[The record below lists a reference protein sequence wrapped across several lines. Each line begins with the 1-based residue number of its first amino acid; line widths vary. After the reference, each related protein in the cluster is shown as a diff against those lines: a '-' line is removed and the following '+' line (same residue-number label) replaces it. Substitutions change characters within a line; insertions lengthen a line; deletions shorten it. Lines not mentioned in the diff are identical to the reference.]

1 MVYII
6 ESEENEKELNKLKFE
21 CNELK
26 NEVEGMEEEYTQAI
40 EQLNNNKNIVDI
52 DYLKEFLEDHNI
64 FNDELK
70 KYFDIFLKT
79 QVKDDIENYTFIF

>member
-1 MVYII
+1 MYIS
-6 ESEENEKELNKLKFE
+6 EAEENKKELNKLKFE

-26 NEVEGMEEEYTQAI
+26 NELEGMEEEYTQAI

-52 DYLKEFLEDHNI
+52 DYLKEFLEDHNL

-79 QVKDDIENYTFIF
+79 QVKDDIENYTFTF

>member
-1 MVYII
+1 MYIS
-6 ESEENEKELNKLKFE
+6 EAEENEKELERLKFE
-21 CNELK
+21 YNELK
-26 NEVEGMEEEYTQAI
+26 NEVEGMEEEYSQAI

>member
-1 MVYII
+1 MYIS
-6 ESEENEKELNKLKFE
+6 EAEENEKELNKLKFE
-21 CNELK
+21 YNELK
-26 NEVEGMEEEYTQAI
+26 NEIEGMEEEYAQAI
-40 EQLNNNKNIVDI
+40 DQLNNNKNIIDI

-64 FNDELK
+64 LNDELK

>member
-1 MVYII
+1 MYIS
-6 ESEENEKELNKLKFE
+6 EAEENEKELDRLKFE

-26 NEVEGMEEEYTQAI
+26 NEIEGIEEEYTQAI
-40 EQLNNNKNIVDI
+40 KQLNNNKNIVDI

-79 QVKDDIENYTFIF
+79 QVKDDIENYIFTF

>member
-1 MVYII
+1 MYIL
-6 ESEENEKELNKLKFE
+6 EAEENEKELDKLKFE

-26 NEVEGMEEEYTQAI
+26 NEVEGMEEAYTQAI

-70 KYFDIFLKT
+70 KYFDIFMKT
-79 QVKDDIENYTFIF
+79 QVKRDIEDYIFIY

>member
-1 MVYII
+1 MYIS
-6 ESEENEKELNKLKFE
+6 EAEENEKELERLKFE
-21 CNELK
+21 YNELK
-26 NEVEGMEEEYTQAI
+26 NEVEGMEEEYSQAI

-52 DYLKEFLEDHNI
+52 DYLKEFLKDHNI

-70 KYFDIFLKT
+70 KYFDIFMKT

>member
-1 MVYII
+1 MYIS
-6 ESEENEKELNKLKFE
+6 EAEENEKELDRLKFE
-21 CNELK
+21 KEELEK
-26 NEVEGMEEEYTQAI
+26 ELEDIEYQHTEAI
-40 EQLNNNKNIVDI
+40 KQLEDNKNLVDI

>member
-1 MVYII
+1 MYIL
-6 ESEENEKELNKLKFE
+6 EAEENEKELNKLKFE
-21 CNELK
+21 YNELK
-26 NEVEGMEEEYTQAI
+26 NEIEGMEEEYSQAI

-79 QVKDDIENYTFIF
+79 QVKDDIENYTFTF

>member
-1 MVYII
+1 MYIS
-6 ESEENEKELNKLKFE
+6 EAEENEKELDKLKVK

-26 NEVEGMEEEYTQAI
+26 NEIEGIEEEYTQAI

-79 QVKDDIENYTFIF
+79 QVKDDIENYTFTF